1 MLDLLP
7 DDATRT
13 MWLETREKIRQDI
26 IDCGKM
32 YFCRDNHVPSDNNYN
47 LSSNYFFNNPNKYVI
62 HDGFIGLIKQEIFYF
77 DCQDYY
83 ERTFFDESRI
93 SSLILGKYE

>member
-32 YFCRDNHVPSDNNYN
+32 YFC

-62 HDGFIGLIKQEIFYF
+62 HDGFIGLIKQEIFYY
-77 DCQDYY
+77 DCEDYY
-83 ERTFFDESRI
+83 ARMFFDESWI
-93 SSLILGKYE
+93 SSLILGKYK